1 MSADLLGR
9 AAGLSEGALQN
20 IVSPGGPVSQER
32 NQKSVRVALLG
43 CGVVGGG
50 VIRLLNEN
58 RSYLELRVGAPIEIA
73 HVLVRDANKERV
85 PECRSEWLTTDPDKL
100 FKDERLDLVIE
111 VMGGEHPAKT
121 YIDRAIAAG
130 KGVVSANKLL
140 IAKHGPALIAAAIA
154 RRVDLAFEASV
165 GGGIP
170 IIRTLR
176 EALASDSV
184 ASVHAILNGTCN
196 YILTRMRQERLG
208 FAEALAEAQKLGYA
222 EADPTLDVDGH
233 DAAQK
238 LIVASMLAFD
248 AEVDAASMLVE
259 GIRSIDQFD
268 FRFADRF
275 GYTLKHLGIGH
286 DRGDRLELRV
296 HPALIRKDSVLANV
310 DGVLNGIFLL
320 GRALGPCLL
329 VGRGAGDM
337 PTAVSVVADIVDVAR
352 SRLEGEPGLL
362 TRSIQLSKRALL
374 PRDELETRYYLRF
387 DVGDHPGVVGS
398 IASALGKEQVSIEQM
413 VQEGQGNGGDS
424 LIPVCLTTH
433 RSREGAVRRA
443 LAAIAVEPYLKAP
456 PRLIRIE
463 DV

>member
-1 MSADLLGR
+1 
-9 AAGLSEGALQN
+9 
-20 IVSPGGPVSQER
+20 
-32 NQKSVRVALLG
+32 LLG

-58 RSYLELRVGAPIEIA
+58 KSYLELRVGAPIEVT
-73 HVLVRDANKERV
+73 HVLVRDPSKERV
-85 PECRSEWLTTDPDKL
+85 SECRPEWLTTNPDTLFQDPDV
-100 FKDERLDLVIE
+100 DVVVE
-111 VMGGEHPAKT
+111 VMGGEAPAKN
-121 YIDRAIAAG
+121 YIERAIAAG

-140 IAKHGPALIAAAIA
+140 IAKHGPRLIEAAIQK
-154 RRVDLAFEASV
+154 RVDLAFEASV

-184 ASVHAILNGTCN
+184 SSVHAILNGTCN
-196 YILTRMRQERLG
+196 YILTRMREEGIG
-208 FAEALAEAQKLGYA
+208 FKEALGEAQKLGYA

-238 LIVASMLAFD
+238 LVVASMLAFD
-248 AEVDAASMLVE
+248 AEVDSNQLLVE
-259 GIRSIDQFD
+259 GIRAIDEID

-275 GYTLKHLGIGH
+275 GFTLKHLGIGH
-286 DRGDRLELRV
+286 DRGELLELRV

-310 DGVLNGIFLL
+310 NGVLNGVFLM

-352 SRLEGEPGLL
+352 SRLEGNPGLS
-362 TRSIQLSKRALL
+362 TRSIQLSQRKLL
-374 PRDELETRYYLRF
+374 PREQIQTRYYLRF

-398 IASALGKEQVSIEQM
+398 IASSLGKESVSIEQM
-413 VQEGQGNGGDS
+413 VQEGRAREDGDCV
-424 LIPVCLTTH
+424 PVCLLTH
-433 RSREGAVRRA
+433 VSTEGAVRRA
-443 LAAIAVEPYLKAP
+443 LDAIQASAYLKAP
-456 PRLIRIE
+456 PRLIRVE